1 MGPVLAPARG
11 KRKTSLPR
19 IKIKEVLVALS
30 RMFNKWTPVLG
41 LLTST
46 RAAVKVVTRSFEGK
60 KKKKKKKKKKGNE
73 KKKKIG
79 TVTVRFTTE
88 KETAYNL
95 SETNLQLIFGEFNMN
110 LER

>member
-1 MGPVLAPARG
+1 MGPVLAPARE

-60 KKKKKKKKKKGNE
+60 KKKKKKEMKRK
-73 KKKKIG
+73 
-79 TVTVRFTTE
+79 
-88 KETAYNL
+88 
-95 SETNLQLIFGEFNMN
+95 
-110 LER
+110 

>member
-60 KKKKKKKKKKGNE
+60 KKKKGNE

-110 LER
+110 MER

>member
-60 KKKKKKKKKKGNE
+60 KKKKKKKEMKI
-73 KKKKIG
+73 KIG
-79 TVTVRFTTE
+79 IVTVRFTTE

>member
-1 MGPVLAPARG
+1 
-11 KRKTSLPR
+11 
-19 IKIKEVLVALS
+19 
-30 RMFNKWTPVLG
+30 MFNKWTPVLG

-60 KKKKKKKKKKGNE
+60 KKKKKKGNE
-73 KKKKIG
+73 KKIKIG

>member
-30 RMFNKWTPVLG
+30 RMFNKWTPILG

-60 KKKKKKKKKKGNE
+60 KKKKKKKKEMKIN
-73 KKKKIG
+73 IG

>member
-60 KKKKKKKKKKGNE
+60 KKKKKKEMKI
-73 KKKKIG
+73 KIG
-79 TVTVRFTTE
+79 IVTVRFTTE

>member
-1 MGPVLAPARG
+1 MAPVLAPARG

-60 KKKKKKKKKKGNE
+60 KKKKKKKGNE
-73 KKKKIG
+73 KKIKIG

>member
-1 MGPVLAPARG
+1 
-11 KRKTSLPR
+11 
-19 IKIKEVLVALS
+19 
-30 RMFNKWTPVLG
+30 MFNKWTPVLG

-60 KKKKKKKKKKGNE
+60 KKKGNE
-73 KKKKIG
+73 KKIKIG

-95 SETNLQLIFGEFNMN
+95 SETSLQLIFGGFNMN

>member
-1 MGPVLAPARG
+1 MGPVLVPARG
-11 KRKTSLPR
+11 KKENSPTR

-46 RAAVKVVTRSFEGK
+46 RAAVKVVNRSFEGK
-60 KKKKKKKKKKGNE
+60 KKKRKI
-73 KKKKIG
+73 KIG

>member
-11 KRKTSLPR
+11 KKENSPTR

-30 RMFNKWTPVLG
+30 RMFKKWTPVLG

-60 KKKKKKKKKKGNE
+60 KKKKI
-73 KKKKIG
+73 KIG

-110 LER
+110 LEG

>member
-60 KKKKKKKKKKGNE
+60 KKKKKKKGNE
-73 KKKKIG
+73 NKDRNRNCTFHYRKRNC
-79 TVTVRFTTE
+79 VQF
-88 KETAYNL
+88 
-95 SETNLQLIFGEFNMN
+95 
-110 LER
+110 ERNESSVDFRRV

>member
-60 KKKKKKKKKKGNE
+60 KKKKKKKGNE

>member
-1 MGPVLAPARG
+1 MSSKASLDYHCSVSEFPRRGTGEQKWPVLAPARG
-11 KRKTSLPR
+11 KRKTSLPC

-60 KKKKKKKKKKGNE
+60 KKKKKKKEMKRK
-73 KKKKIG
+73 
-79 TVTVRFTTE
+79 
-88 KETAYNL
+88 
-95 SETNLQLIFGEFNMN
+95 
-110 LER
+110 

>member
-30 RMFNKWTPVLG
+30 RMFNKWTPILG

-60 KKKKKKKKKKGNE
+60 KKKKKKKEMKI
-73 KKKKIG
+73 KIG

>member
-1 MGPVLAPARG
+1 
-11 KRKTSLPR
+11 
-19 IKIKEVLVALS
+19 
-30 RMFNKWTPVLG
+30 MFNKWTPVLG

-60 KKKKKKKKKKGNE
+60 KKKKKKKGNE
-73 KKKKIG
+73 KKIKIG

-88 KETAYNL
+88 KKTAYNL

>member
-1 MGPVLAPARG
+1 M
-11 KRKTSLPR
+11 
-19 IKIKEVLVALS
+19 KIKEVLVALS
-30 RMFNKWTPVLG
+30 RMFKKWTPVLG

-60 KKKKKKKKKKGNE
+60 KKKKI
-73 KKKKIG
+73 KIG

-110 LER
+110 LEG

>member
-11 KRKTSLPR
+11 KKENSPTR
-19 IKIKEVLVALS
+19 IKIKKVLVALS

-46 RAAVKVVTRSFEGK
+46 RTAVKVVTRFFEGK
-60 KKKKKKKKKKGNE
+60 KKE
-73 KKKKIG
+73 KKEKEKKINIG

>member
-1 MGPVLAPARG
+1 MLSLVL
-11 KRKTSLPR
+11 
-19 IKIKEVLVALS
+19 
-30 RMFNKWTPVLG
+30 
-41 LLTST
+41 ST
-46 RAAVKVVTRSFEGK
+46 A
-60 KKKKKKKKKKGNE
+60 KKKKKKKKGNE
-73 KKKKIG
+73 KKIKIG

>member
-1 MGPVLAPARG
+1 MAPVLAPARG
-11 KRKTSLPR
+11 KRKTSLPP

-60 KKKKKKKKKKGNE
+60 KKKKKGNE
-73 KKKKIG
+73 KKIKIG

>member
-60 KKKKKKKKKKGNE
+60 KKKKKKKKE
-73 KKKKIG
+73 MKINIG
-79 TVTVRFTTE
+79 IVTVRFTTE

>member
-60 KKKKKKKKKKGNE
+60 KKKKKKKKEMKI
-73 KKKKIG
+73 KIG
-79 TVTVRFTTE
+79 IVTVRFTTE

>member
-1 MGPVLAPARG
+1 MGPVLATARG
-11 KRKTSLPR
+11 KKENSPTR

-60 KKKKKKKKKKGNE
+60 KKKKI
-73 KKKKIG
+73 KIG

>member
-60 KKKKKKKKKKGNE
+60 KKKKKKKEMKI
-73 KKKKIG
+73 KIG

>member
-11 KRKTSLPR
+11 KKENSPTR

-60 KKKKKKKKKKGNE
+60 KKKKI
-73 KKKKIG
+73 KIG

>member
-60 KKKKKKKKKKGNE
+60 KKKKKKGNE

>member
-60 KKKKKKKKKKGNE
+60 KKKKKEKGNE
-73 KKKKIG
+73 KKIKIG

>member
-1 MGPVLAPARG
+1 MGLVLAPARG

-60 KKKKKKKKKKGNE
+60 KKKKKKKKEMKI
-73 KKKKIG
+73 KIG

>member
-1 MGPVLAPARG
+1 M
-11 KRKTSLPR
+11 
-19 IKIKEVLVALS
+19 LVALS

-60 KKKKKKKKKKGNE
+60 KKKKKKKKKGNE
-73 KKKKIG
+73 KKIKIG

>member
-1 MGPVLAPARG
+1 
-11 KRKTSLPR
+11 
-19 IKIKEVLVALS
+19 
-30 RMFNKWTPVLG
+30 MFNKWTPVLG

-60 KKKKKKKKKKGNE
+60 KKKKI
-73 KKKKIG
+73 KIG

>member
-1 MGPVLAPARG
+1 MGPALAPARG

-60 KKKKKKKKKKGNE
+60 KKKKKKKGNE
-73 KKKKIG
+73 NKIKIG

-95 SETNLQLIFGEFNMN
+95 GETNLQLIFGEFNMN

>member
-1 MGPVLAPARG
+1 M
-11 KRKTSLPR
+11 KR
-19 IKIKEVLVALS
+19 
-30 RMFNKWTPVLG
+30 
-41 LLTST
+41 
-46 RAAVKVVTRSFEGK
+46 
-60 KKKKKKKKKKGNE
+60 
-73 KKKKIG
+73 KKKIG

>member
-1 MGPVLAPARG
+1 MAPVLAPARG

-60 KKKKKKKKKKGNE
+60 KKKKKKKKGNE
-73 KKKKIG
+73 KKIKIG

>member
-1 MGPVLAPARG
+1 MLAPARG
-11 KRKTSLPR
+11 KKENSPTR

-60 KKKKKKKKKKGNE
+60 KKKKI
-73 KKKKIG
+73 KIG

>member
-46 RAAVKVVTRSFEGK
+46 RAAVKVVTRSFEGQ
-60 KKKKKKKKKKGNE
+60 KKKKGN
-73 KKKKIG
+73 KKKIKIG

>member
-1 MGPVLAPARG
+1 
-11 KRKTSLPR
+11 
-19 IKIKEVLVALS
+19 
-30 RMFNKWTPVLG
+30 MFNKWTPVLG

-60 KKKKKKKKKKGNE
+60 KKKKKGNE
-73 KKKKIG
+73 KKIKIG

>member
-60 KKKKKKKKKKGNE
+60 KKKKKKKKEMKI
-73 KKKKIG
+73 KIG

>member
-46 RAAVKVVTRSFEGK
+46 RAAVKVVIRSFEGK
-60 KKKKKKKKKKGNE
+60 KKKKKKKKKEMKI
-73 KKKKIG
+73 KIG

>member
-60 KKKKKKKKKKGNE
+60 KKKKKKKGNE
-73 KKKKIG
+73 KKIKIG

>member
-1 MGPVLAPARG
+1 M
-11 KRKTSLPR
+11 
-19 IKIKEVLVALS
+19 KIKEVLVALS

-60 KKKKKKKKKKGNE
+60 KKKKI
-73 KKKKIG
+73 KIG